1 MTTVFMT
8 EEDQNINANEFL
20 DLCEEEKFFKLRTRI
35 EKLRKSS
42 PVALCSVCFQPVV
55 LRATSNRTKFFAHV
69 KDSEDCPIKTTTNL
83 TQEEI
88 LAMKYNGQKEGR
100 LHKEN
105 KQHISELL
113 RLDPQFNDDVMVEK
127 TFREK
132 HPTGIAKK
140 WRRPDISAKLK
151 AEKRQIVF
159 EIQVST
165 TFLDVI
171 IGREQFYKDNEAY
184 ITWVFLDFDPDKFTL
199 LDIAYANK
207 ANVFVFDKEAK
218 YESEQNNCLI
228 LKCYYRKPYM
238 SDDFNIA
245 YQWTAQLIDFSY
257 LSFDSDTKKP
267 FLIDTEMLKTNV
279 ISQIRDEKMKLKHEQ
294 EEEARRARE
303 KERLNREAEQRKRD
317 EQQFEMLQRSHSSVQ
332 TPRSYRSKAH
342 RGKTLSTPI
351 LEKLLSSSLVCRKCH
366 NIGKPKKLGRI
377 TVCSMCGHEIS

>member
-1 MTTVFMT
+1 MSSRNMTSVFMT
-8 EEDQNINANEFL
+8 EDDQNINANEFL
-20 DLCEEEKFFKLRTRI
+20 DLCEEETFFKLRTRI
-35 EKLRKSS
+35 ETLRKSS

-105 KQHISELL
+105 KKNISELL
-113 RLDPQFNDDVMVEK
+113 RQDPVFFDDVMVEK

-140 WRRPDISAKLK
+140 WRRPDISATLK
-151 AEKRQIVF
+151 AENRQIIF

-171 IGREQFYKDNEAY
+171 IGREQFYKKNEAY

-218 YESEQNNCLI
+218 HESEQNKRLI

-238 SDDFNIA
+238 IDDFNIA
-245 YQWTAQLIDFSY
+245 YQWTSQLIDFSN
-257 LSFDSDTKKP
+257 LSFDSGTKKP
-267 FLIDTEMLKTNV
+267 FLVDTEILKTSL
-279 ISQIRDEKMKLKHEQ
+279 IAQIRDEKMRLKHEL
-294 EEEARRARE
+294 EE
-303 KERLNREAEQRKRD
+303 KERLVREAKQRKLD
-317 EQQFEMLQRSHSSVQ
+317 EQQKLEELQRSYSNVQ
-332 TPRSYRSKAH
+332 TPRSYRSKTH
-342 RGKTLSTPI
+342 RDTTISKPI
-351 LEKLLSSSLVCRKCH
+351 LQKLLASSLVCRSCH
-366 NIGKPKKLGRI
+366 NIGKPKKLGRM
-377 TVCSMCGHEIS
+377 TVCTKCGHELF